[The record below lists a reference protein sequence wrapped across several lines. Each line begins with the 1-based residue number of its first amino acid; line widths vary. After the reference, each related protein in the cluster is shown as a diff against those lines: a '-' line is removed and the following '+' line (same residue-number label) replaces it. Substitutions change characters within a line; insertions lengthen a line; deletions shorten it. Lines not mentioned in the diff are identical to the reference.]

1 MREVVVHFEKW
12 LRLTKLYYLDEK
24 GQEREWDCCERT
36 TRHGECDGVDIIAR
50 VKYGNREDDIVL
62 CVQYRPPMRS
72 YCVEFPAGLVDKNET
87 VQQAALREL
96 KEECGFHGEIVHVS
110 PILGLEVGLSN
121 SNCRMVSVNID
132 ATREENKAPKQAL
145 EDGEQIEVLLVP
157 ISQLMEQLVQY
168 SKEKGYCIDAKVWTF
183 AQGIQ
188 FNK

>member
-1 MREVVVHFEKW
+1 MG
-12 LRLTKLYYLDEK
+12 RLSFLHCFIFNNGD
-24 GQEREWDCCERT
+24 R
-36 TRHGECDGVDIIAR
+36 
-50 VKYGNREDDIVL
+50 
-62 CVQYRPPMRS
+62 
-72 YCVEFPAGLVDKNET
+72 FPAGLVDKNET
-87 VQQAALREL
+87 VQHAVLREL

-168 SKEKGYCIDAKVWTF
+168 SKEKGYCIDAKVWTL

-188 FNK
+188 FNKWGSFTAHAL